1 MGGASAMGR
10 GLQPMVEVTED
21 AMEEYQYDMD
31 EDFQVKQTSSPHS
44 PETREREPGYS
55 LNNKD
60 TAFCFV
66 SRLSSSFSST
76 TSDPSLPLA
85 KVVASR
91 IMYVTLSVVNS
102 YKFR

>member
-1 MGGASAMGR
+1 MGR

-31 EDFQVKQTSSPHS
+31 EDFQVKRTSPQALLKQG
-44 PETREREPGYS
+44 REPGYS

-76 TSDPSLPLA
+76 TSDRKLDESLGPRL
-85 KVVASR
+85 VC
-91 IMYVTLSVVNS
+91 L
-102 YKFR
+102 